1 MTALAAFARSMDS
14 LFSKLGMT
22 AIFQPRIG
30 SNLTVTVIPKRPDEI
45 IGLGQTDIAT
55 EVTLFDVRVREVAEP
70 RADDAILYNGTE
82 YRIIGEPRRDM
93 HQLIWTMKVV
103 KA

>member
-1 MTALAAFARSMDS
+1 MTALAAFARSVDS
-14 LFSKLGMT
+14 LFGKLGMT

-45 IGLGQTDIAT
+45 IGLGQSDIAS

-70 RADDAILYNGTE
+70 RTDDVVMYNGTE

-93 HQLIWTMKVV
+93 HQLIWTMEAV